1 MAETTHTFPSD
12 EPEQAGAPADGM
24 LRRWV
29 GLSILGA
36 LAMVLALIGI
46 DVAVISAAQR
56 PPIRPVVERQVVRVS
71 GSVQVAHTIYLSVS
85 PGVKP
90 GPDGKLHDAFSVT
103 DFNVRA
109 GQPLRLVIDDTDNAP
124 HSITSPAAGV
134 NIAVKPGTHAYTL
147 IVHKSGLFHWYCAF
161 PCDPYSMMHDGYMR
175 GTITS
180 I

>member
-1 MAETTHTFPSD
+1 MADNTHNFPLEEPQQTTD
-12 EPEQAGAPADGM
+12 DGKV
-24 LRRWV
+24 RRV
-29 GLSILGA
+29 IGLSILGA
-36 LAMVLALIGI
+36 LALVLALIGT

-56 PPIRPVVERQVVRVS
+56 PAPRPIVTKRVVKLSGSAPVVSTV
-71 GSVQVAHTIYLSVS
+71 YLSVS

-103 DFNVRA
+103 SFYVHA
-109 GQPLRLVIDDTDNAP
+109 GKPVKLVIDNTDDVP

-134 NIAVKPGTHAYTL
+134 NIVAKPGSHTYTL
-147 IVHKSGLFHWYCAF
+147 LVNKTGVFQWHCNY
-161 PCDPYSMMHDGYMR
+161 PCDPFSMMHDGYMR

>member
-1 MAETTHTFPSD
+1 MPENTHSYLLDD
-12 EPEQAGAPADGM
+12 EDQPQGTGNF
-24 LRRWV
+24 RRWA

-36 LAMVLALIGI
+36 LALVLALIGI

-56 PPIRPVVERQVVRVS
+56 PPARPVVEKRVVKLN
-71 GSVQVAHTIYLSVS
+71 GSVQVASTLYLSVS
-85 PGVKP
+85 PGIKP

-103 DFNVRA
+103 NFDVHA
-109 GQPLRLVIDDTDNAP
+109 GQPVKLVIDNADSAA
-124 HSITSPAAGV
+124 HSITAPDAGV
-134 NIAVKPGTHAYTL
+134 NIVVRPGTHSYTL
-147 IVHKSGLFHWYCAF
+147 IVHRSGLFHWYCAY